1 MTGFLYKN
9 DLCLILHQIEG
20 LFLCKVILNI
30 ILRQIVNILGW
41 GWPTG
46 PLVPPPNLAY
56 FFVVQLSCFPVFHVT
71 CGISLKT

>member
-56 FFVVQLSCFPVFHVT
+56 FYVVQLKVVFLFFMSHVEYP
-71 CGISLKT
+71 